1 MVPKINGLGRSFA
14 GVAAYCLHDAPEPDD
29 RSPETSE
36 RVAWTDTRNLPTIR
50 AERAARLMAAT
61 AKAASD
67 LKRLAGGARG
77 GQKLAKPVLHYS
89 LSWARDETPTR
100 QEMSRAV
107 DGSLEALGLEGHE
120 ALIVAHDDTR
130 HPHVH
135 VVANRVDPQTGKAAK
150 LGNSKLR
157 LSRWA
162 EGYERDQG
170 RIRCERRVKNN
181 ARRRA
186 GQEVVRI
193 SWERPLHWARHRREG
208 MQPGRTRRARAP
220 TDEERVDMTA
230 WRRAEA
236 QLWEEVEDRRW
247 LGFWRLES
255 WARKEWAELHKRQED
270 TRQRLDRESRTLLGR
285 LRIWRTERSLRELAG
300 AVRGREDLV
309 EGWREDLDRY
319 HKGER
324 AALGKAHADSARQ
337 IERAGARGLPKRA
350 AGRGAAR
357 TGDPTGPRRRGYRA
371 GARSERNPHSCPA
384 TPAPRPRAWRGRV
397 RAMTPQYNGAHGPE
411 QQCIVVPPLGHRPHP
426 EAEDRGAGGGPAG
439 LFEPETAAGQSHPVR
454 IVSLLKCGDITC

>member
-61 AKAASD
+61 ARAAPD

-77 GQKLAKPVLHYS
+77 GRKLAKPVLHYS
-89 LSWARDETPTR
+89 LSWARDDTPDR
-100 QEMSRAV
+100 REMSRAV
-107 DGSLEALGLEGHE
+107 DGSLEALGLEGHK

-135 VVANRVDPQTGKAAK
+135 VVANRVDPETGKAAK

-162 EGYERDQG
+162 EGYEREQG
-170 RIRCERRVKNN
+170 RIRCEERVKNN

-186 GQEVVRI
+186 GEEVVRI
-193 SWERPLHWARHRREG
+193 PWNRPLHWARFRREG
-208 MQPGRTRRARAP
+208 MQPGQARRATGPAGE
-220 TDEERVDMTA
+220 DRVDMTA

-236 QLWEEVEDRRW
+236 QLWENAEDRRW
-247 LGFWRLES
+247 LEFWRLES
-255 WARKEWAELHKRQED
+255 RARKEWAELHKRQED
-270 TRQRLDRESRTLLGR
+270 TRQTLDRESRTVLGR
-285 LRIWRTERSLRELAG
+285 LRMWRTERSLRDLAG
-300 AVRGREDLV
+300 AVRGRENLV
-309 EGWREDLDRY
+309 EGWREDLDRD

-337 IERAGARGLPKRA
+337 IERQVREAYRSGLRDAERRERPTPPDFGDRDIERA
-350 AGRGAAR
+350 ARERGRSITR
-357 TGDPTGPRRRGYRA
+357 IP
-371 GARSERNPHSCPA
+371 
-384 TPAPRPRAWRGRV
+384 PRP
-397 RAMTPQYNGAHGPE
+397 PQPRGPE
-411 QQCIVVPPLGHRPHP
+411 R
-426 EAEDRGAGGGPAG
+426 GGGG
-439 LFEPETAAGQSHPVR
+439 FER
-454 IVSLLKCGDITC
+454 

>member
-1 MVPKINGLGRSFA
+1 MIPKINGLGRSFA

-29 RSPETSE
+29 RRPDTSE
-36 RVAWTDTRNLPTIR
+36 RVGWTDTRNLPTIR

-61 AKAASD
+61 AKAAPD

-77 GQKLAKPVLHYS
+77 GRKLAKPVLHYS

-135 VVANRVDPQTGKAAK
+135 VVANRVDPETGKAAK

-162 EGYERDQG
+162 EGYEREQG

-181 ARRRA
+181 ERRRA
-186 GQEVVRI
+186 GEEVLRPI
-193 SWERPLHWARHRREG
+193 WDRPLHWARFRREG
-208 MQPGRTRRARAP
+208 MEHGRTRQATP
-220 TDEERVDMTA
+220 PGDEDRVDMTA

-236 QLWEEVEDRRW
+236 QLWEKVEDRRW
-247 LGFWRLES
+247 LGFWRLETR
-255 WARKEWAELHKRQED
+255 ARKEWAELHKRQED
-270 TRQRLDRESRTLLGR
+270 TRQRLDRESRTVLGR
-285 LRIWRTERSLRELAG
+285 LRIWRTERSLRELVG
-300 AVRGREDLV
+300 AVRGREELV

-324 AALGKAHADSARQ
+324 AALGKVHADSARQ
-337 IERAGARGLPKRA
+337 IERKVREAYRKGLRDAERRGRA
-350 AGRGAAR
+350 TPA
-357 TGDPTGPRRRGYRA
+357 GPRRQGARRDMGA
-371 GARSERNPHSCPA
+371 GAQSEHAPSA
-384 TPAPRPRAWRGRV
+384 AGAPRPRAWRGW
-397 RAMTPQYNGAHGPE
+397 
-411 QQCIVVPPLGHRPHP
+411 
-426 EAEDRGAGGGPAG
+426 D
-439 LFEPETAAGQSHPVR
+439 
-454 IVSLLKCGDITC
+454 

>member
-14 GVAAYCLHDAPEPDD
+14 GVAAYCLHDAPEPED

-61 AKAASD
+61 AKAAPD

-77 GQKLAKPVLHYS
+77 GRKLAKPVLHYS
-89 LSWARDETPTR
+89 FSWARDETPDR
-100 QEMSRAV
+100 QEISRAV

-135 VVANRVDPQTGKAAK
+135 VVANRVDPETGKAAN

-162 EGYERDQG
+162 EGYEQEQG

-186 GQEVVRI
+186 GEEVVRI
-193 SWERPLHWARHRREG
+193 SWERPLHWARFRREG
-208 MQPGRTRRARAP
+208 MQPGRARRAPGGA
-220 TDEERVDMTA
+220 ERVDTTA
-230 WRRAEA
+230 GWRAEER
-236 QLWEEVEDRRW
+236 LWENAEDRRW
-247 LGFWRLES
+247 LEFWRLES
-255 WARKEWAELHKRQED
+255 RARKEWAELHKRQEE
-270 TRQRLDRESRTLLGR
+270 TRQTLDRESRTVLGR
-285 LRIWRTERSLRELAG
+285 LRVWRTDRSLPDLAG
-300 AVRGREDLV
+300 AVRGREALV
-309 EGWREDLDRY
+309 EGWREALDRDQ
-319 HKGER
+319 KGER

-337 IERAGARGLPKRA
+337 IERQVREAYRRGLRDAERRGRAAQETKERETDMAAGARPKH
-350 AGRGAAR
+350 
-357 TGDPTGPRRRGYRA
+357 
-371 GARSERNPHSCPA
+371 NPHSPPA
-384 TPAPRPRAWRGRV
+384 APAPRPRAWRGVAR
-397 RAMTPQYNGAHGPE
+397 
-411 QQCIVVPPLGHRPHP
+411 
-426 EAEDRGAGGGPAG
+426 
-439 LFEPETAAGQSHPVR
+439 QS
-454 IVSLLKCGDITC
+454 G